1 MIGEKNPIWKMK
13 MQKES
18 LKKLLSKLTLNLRD
32 SVESSTKKVG
42 CIFLKMD
49 KFPLHQKKLHETLWG
64 IIDTKEY
71 RPRGKKL
78 FDLHRRYEYTAKA
91 NKVPCRPEEALERF
105 IIESNDD
112 RFYNQIPIG
121 GGKESIDI
129 GIAESDSKFTFV
141 ELKPWKSTASPM
153 YAVIESL
160 KNLMEYRV
168 IIKRRIKVIKKYNEM
183 NLTLLAPETYYNQ
196 YGLINHAGK
205 MGKNKLFNVK
215 RLLEN
220 LSEEFQIS
228 MSFVAL
234 RLSYDEFI
242 SNCRKTYDRCGVSGQ
257 DKVKVSKQ
265 DSIFSL
271 KRENW
276 NNLVSS
282 DQMIF

>member
-1 MIGEKNPIWKMK
+1 MENEDPKRI
-13 MQKES
+13 
-18 LKKLLSKLTLNLRD
+18 LKKIIEQTD
-32 SVESSTKKVG
+32 SELKGFCRIKHKKG
-42 CIFLKMD
+42 WLHFLED
-49 KFPLHQKKLHETLWG
+49 GQIPFTPKKLHETLWS

-78 FDLHRRYEYTAKA
+78 FDRRRRYEYTAKA
-91 NKVPCRPEEALERF
+91 NKVPFRPEEALERF

-160 KNLMEYRV
+160 KNLVEYRV
-168 IIKRRIKVIKKYNEM
+168 IIKRRIKDIKKYNEM

-196 YGLINHAGK
+196 YGLINHDGK